1 MNNFQKM
8 YLITFGFVLSIILL
22 FNIISDEFDWN
33 LFDFIILFIMMIFAG
48 ASFEFVSRIIKNE
61 KNQKILFVII
71 IFSFRITLSSIC
83 VSGFFSIK
91 FTNSSH
97 VSKFI
102 PLNS

>member
-1 MNNFQKM
+1 MCLQLTSLMNNFQKM

-33 LFDFIILFIMMIFAG
+33 LFDFIILFIMMILAG

-71 IFSFRITLSSIC
+71 IFSFLLIWAELGVGI
-83 VSGFFSIK
+83 F
-91 FTNSSH
+91 NSP
-97 VSKFI
+97 FAGD
-102 PLNS
+102 

>member
-22 FNIISDEFDWN
+22 FNIISDEFDWD
-33 LFDFIILFIMMIFAG
+33 LFDFSILFIMMILAG

-71 IFSFRITLSSIC
+71 IFSFLLIWAELGVGI
-83 VSGFFSIK
+83 F
-91 FTNSSH
+91 NSP
-97 VSKFI
+97 FAGD
-102 PLNS
+102 

>member
-8 YLITFGFVLSIILL
+8 YLIIFGFVLSIILL

-48 ASFEFVSRIIKNE
+48 ALFEFVSRIIKNE

-71 IFSFRITLSSIC
+71 IFSFLLIWAELGVGI
-83 VSGFFSIK
+83 F
-91 FTNSSH
+91 NSP
-97 VSKFI
+97 FAGD
-102 PLNS
+102 

>member
-8 YLITFGFVLSIILL
+8 YLIIFGFVLSIILL

-33 LFDFIILFIMMIFAG
+33 LFDFIILFIMMILAG

-71 IFSFRITLSSIC
+71 IFSFLLIWAELGVGI
-83 VSGFFSIK
+83 F
-91 FTNSSH
+91 NSP
-97 VSKFI
+97 FAGD
-102 PLNS
+102 

>member
-33 LFDFIILFIMMIFAG
+33 LFDFIILFIMMILAG

-71 IFSFRITLSSIC
+71 IFSFLLIWAELGVGI
-83 VSGFFSIK
+83 F
-91 FTNSSH
+91 NSP
-97 VSKFI
+97 FAGD
-102 PLNS
+102 

>member
-22 FNIISDEFDWN
+22 FNIISDEFDWD

-71 IFSFRITLSSIC
+71 IFSFLLIWAELGVGI
-83 VSGFFSIK
+83 F
-91 FTNSSH
+91 NSP
-97 VSKFI
+97 FAGD
-102 PLNS
+102 